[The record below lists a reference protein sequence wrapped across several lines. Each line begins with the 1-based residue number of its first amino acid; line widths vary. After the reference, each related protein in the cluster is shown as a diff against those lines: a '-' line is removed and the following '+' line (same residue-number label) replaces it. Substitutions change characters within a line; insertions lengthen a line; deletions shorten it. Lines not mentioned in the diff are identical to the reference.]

1 MGRRLFGI
9 VFVCSWL
16 TTAVAGQCAQDHRT
30 DKKAGILVNDLSIE
44 GPTTLSS
51 DEIAEITGAFTG
63 SCFDE
68 DSEEMGER
76 LRALFQNRGYFA
88 AEVKGVHMKA
98 NDPLG
103 VPKPVV
109 VEAEVNEGTRY
120 KFGEIAFVNTHAFT
134 TERLRQ
140 EFPIKTGD
148 WFSRDKVASG
158 LQGLRKLYGSEGF
171 LDYVGIPE
179 THPASNGTIGLTTSI
194 DEGPEYRLDKVEFLA
209 KRESELKLRMQWKLE
224 EGSVYNASYLQEYIE
239 SNRDLLPQG
248 FDRSQ
253 VQLVRDCPG
262 ALVQVRFE
270 IDSVEAR
277 AKPAAKEVACE
288 KKPDKPKDSQ

>member
-1 MGRRLFGI
+1 MRCRLFGL
-9 VFVCSWL
+9 VFGCCLL
-16 TTAVAGQCAQDHRT
+16 TAALAGQCTKDQRSN
-30 DKKAGILVNDLSIE
+30 KKAGILVNDLSID
-44 GPTTLSS
+44 GPTTLTS
-51 DEIAEITGAFTG
+51 DELAGIAGAFTG

-68 DSEEMGER
+68 DPEEVEER
-76 LRALFQNRGYFA
+76 LRMLFQNWGYFA
-88 AEVKGVHMKA
+88 VEVKNVHLKA
-98 NDPLG
+98 SDPLG

-109 VEAEVNEGTRY
+109 VEAEVNEGPRY
-120 KFGEIAFVNTHAFT
+120 KFGEIAFVNSHAFT

-158 LQGLRKLYGSEGF
+158 LEALWHLYRSEGF

-194 DEGPEYRLDKVEFLA
+194 DEGPQYRLDKVQFLA
-209 KRESELKLRMQWKLE
+209 KRELDLKLRMQWKLD
-224 EGSVYNASYLQEYIE
+224 EGSVYDANYIQEFIE

-253 VQLVRDCPG
+253 VQLVRDCPA
-262 ALVQVRFE
+262 ALVQVRLL
-270 IDSVEAR
+270 IDAAEA
-277 AKPAAKEVACE
+277 AAGPAAKDVPCE
-288 KKPDKPKDSQ
+288 KKHDKPNASQ